1 MVGCAKLSNQA
12 IAGQFQGYNELENIK
27 SCPQTMKESQKF
39 TYDGGKDP
47 NYLVRSRVSSLGN
60 VTQGH
65 KTPKSDYRSTW
76 LQRLNHVELLQN
88 VQVQQTLRN
97 MMSVLKAEGEIIKHS
112 DSAYEFAERRR
123 VEKCHEAVCKIRER
137 EENKR
142 LMKFSTWGKDNLKSE
157 PLDEGDNA
165 KGNKRDKTLQRS
177 EQSLPVYK
185 KGKKLNFDSDDI
197 CHVQRSQEEGLIEN
211 RVNDFDFDYNNNN
224 SIENE
229 LYHVQTKR
237 KISLLPIPEARQE
250 KYNPIDRKPRT
261 HHRSS
266 LPALDAASKFNII
279 RRAKEIRNQRNA
291 DITNQ
296 SLSSMTSKLQRKFSK
311 ARKES
316 TKNNHRIEI
325 FADNRETL
333 GDKLPKNITEKATVK
348 LPLLDS
354 KSFSEIDCNDY
365 LNVKNRLDGL
375 SPVKAVLD
383 YKLHWPAA
391 RTKQK

>member
-1 MVGCAKLSNQA
+1 
-12 IAGQFQGYNELENIK
+12 
-27 SCPQTMKESQKF
+27 MKELQNF

-47 NYLVRSRVSSLGN
+47 NYLVRSKVSSLGN

-97 MMSVLKAEGEIIKHS
+97 IMSVLKVEGEIIKDS

-137 EENKR
+137 EEKKR
-142 LMKFSTWGKDNLKSE
+142 LMKLSTWGKD
-157 PLDEGDNA
+157 
-165 KGNKRDKTLQRS
+165 GNKRDKTLQRS

-185 KGKKLNFDSDDI
+185 KGKKLNFDSDEI
-197 CHVQRSQEEGLIEN
+197 CHVQRSQEERLIEN

-237 KISLLPIPEARQE
+237 KISLPPIPEARQE
-250 KYNPIDRKPRT
+250 KYNSIDRKPRT

-325 FADNRETL
+325 FADNREIL
-333 GDKLPKNITEKATVK
+333 GDELPKNITEKATVT

-383 YKLHWPAA
+383 HKLHWPAA